1 MIVPFNEKDNRY
13 YLFNVYNYI
22 LVLFIE
28 VFDFFIYSIYI
39 N

>member
-13 YLFNVYNYI
+13 YLFKVYNYI